1 MSRINMKQ
9 KRVGIYFLGRTEV
22 EVFVREGTGGEFF
35 FSPEK
40 GHLPRMKIGMG
51 YKDWGDVVE
60 VVVHEAME
68 FCLDE
73 MRDRYDCS
81 NDITQDHAAY
91 LFVFR
96 HNDLS
101 EACSRVGQLIAGML
115 PDLTTVYRTWRKH
128 NASKK

>member
-1 MSRINMKQ
+1 MRQ
-9 KRVGIYFLGRTEV
+9 KRIGIYFLGRTEV
-22 EVFVREGTGGEFF
+22 EVFAREGNGGEFY

-40 GHLPRMKIGMG
+40 GHLPRMKIGMD

-73 MRDRYDCS
+73 MRTRYECS

-91 LFVFR
+91 LFVFQ
-96 HNDLS
+96 HKDLS
-101 EACSRVGQLIAGML
+101 EACSRVGQFVAEVL
-115 PDLTTVYRTWRKH
+115 PDLSTAYRRW
-128 NASKK
+128 KKV